1 MKTKET
7 VFESIEYY
15 YVVTKIY
22 FKIIGIL
29 LSRGI
34 FLAWDLWR
42 FPWLFHFLNLY
53 KLYQMMRTR
62 KGSYREASIYL
73 LNQIAILVAT
83 YILDMLKNP
92 ETLVLAEDIIPP
104 EIIRAMGLTPFSPEI
119 IAIMLTII
127 SPNSMEKYIDV
138 CENSGIPADLC
149 SLPKCAMGMT
159 LANELPKAKAIIAS
173 NLPCDAGMASYTTI
187 QKNMGIPTLRV
198 DVPYHFRT
206 DRAVDYFKEQLEE
219 MIAFLEKHTVGRMD
233 WNKLREIC
241 DERNLT
247 QETEKELWDL
257 AKLKPSPIG
266 SELIYLSHLVLFN
279 IFPGDKR
286 CTEVY
291 KNLIAYGKKSLKQEQ
306 KGAIENESYRILLWN
321 PPMAHF
327 PLSFSWAEEKYG
339 AIMVMDSM
347 TFNVLDPIDTT
358 SHDTILRGLSTVI
371 MQGPMS
377 RHVRGPAE
385 NYFNDIFFIQKHFQI
400 DILWVADNIGCKMSA
415 GLNEILRSKCRE
427 NNIPMLLITYDLM
440 DRRFAGPEDIMAHID
455 HFMET
460 IMVGSEMKNVP
471 DIEDLHL
478 DDFSLIYK

>member
-1 MKTKET
+1 MKTKQT
-7 VFESIEYY
+7 IFESIEFLF
-15 YVVTKIY
+15 VVAKIY
-22 FKIIGIL
+22 VKVIGIL
-29 LSRGI
+29 LSRGL
-34 FLAWDLWR
+34 FLVYDLWR

-53 KLYQMMRTR
+53 KLYQIMKTR
-62 KGSYREASIYL
+62 KGVYREASIYI
-73 LNQIAILVAT
+73 LNEIAVLVAT
-83 YILDMLKNP
+83 YILNMLQNQK
-92 ETLVLAEDIIPP
+92 TLVLAEDIIPP

-127 SPNSMEKYIDV
+127 SPNAMEKYIDV

-149 SLPKCAMGMT
+149 SLPKCAMGMA

-173 NLPCDAGMASYTTI
+173 NLPCDAGMSSYTTI
-187 QKNMGIPTLRV
+187 QKNMGVPTLRL
-198 DVPYHFRT
+198 DVPYHFKT
-206 DRAVDYFKEQLEE
+206 DRAIDYFKEQLEE
-219 MIAFLEKHTVGRMD
+219 MVVFLEKHTAGRMD
-233 WNKLREIC
+233 WNKLKEIC
-241 DERNLT
+241 EERNRT

-257 AKLKPSPIG
+257 AKLKPAPIG
-266 SELIYLSHLVLFN
+266 SEIIYLSHLVLFN

-286 CTEVY
+286 CTDIY
-291 KNLIAYGKKSLKQEQ
+291 KKLIDYGKKSLNQPQ
-306 KGAIENESYRILLWN
+306 GAAIENESYRILLWN

-347 TFNVLDPIDTT
+347 TFNALETIDTAT
-358 SHDTILRGLSTVI
+358 HDTLMRGLSTVI

-385 NYFNDIFFIQKHFQI
+385 NYFNDIFFIQKHFKI

-427 NNIPMLLITYDLM
+427 NNIPMLIITYDLM
-440 DRRFAGPEDIMAHID
+440 DRRFAGPEDIMSHID

-460 IMVGSEMKNVP
+460 IMIGSGMNSFPDMK
-471 DIEDLHL
+471 ELHL
-478 DDFSLIYK
+478 EDISLTYP